1 MWIAVQQCTACST
14 VTDEA
19 GRFCPECGAVLVA
32 ADESVISLKRASRPR
47 MAAPTGT
54 IPIGSRKQVTRP
66 PVSGQPG
73 SGQPVNARATT
84 APAAQTAAK
93 QAVVDPAAETREG
106 STGKNTSASLVGT
119 TVDGF
124 AIEGTLGGGAFGT
137 VYRGRQVGLDRVV
150 AIKVPTYEIAADP
163 IMSKRFARE
172 AKSAARVNHPGVVAI
187 HAVGELPDG
196 RPYLAMQLVEGE
208 PLDRILADGPVP
220 VARALRIARQIA
232 SALSETH
239 AVEVVHRDL
248 KPTNVMWRQD
258 RNGDDRITLVD
269 FGIAVCKPGNAD
281 ATRLTAGGLIGTPH
295 YMSPE
300 QAHGEVVDA
309 RADLYALGCLLF
321 ELVTG
326 TTPFEGSGFEVL
338 LAHLGRPAP
347 RASERNPDVPEAVDD
362 LLQALMA
369 KRPDDRIANADAVVA
384 RIDETLDS
392 LDQNAPAP
400 VPKRPRPKRKTDRTR
415 RDRPLPFA
423 ATLPSDV
430 VPAPPKVPRARY
442 LALGALAAL
451 VVSGAAFAIYVR
463 TLPEPPDPI
472 TRREILLDEGNEMR
486 LRLFVPDP
494 LVHSTTR
501 DSRIFL
507 ELRNKLGKVVATDED
522 LIVSVTHP
530 DGKIVSLEA
539 RRRSS
544 SANRDQYGFAYR
556 FETPGSY
563 TIQVAPSVASSP
575 FATKLDVR

>member
-1 MWIAVQQCTACST
+1 
-14 VTDEA
+14 
-19 GRFCPECGAVLVA
+19 VLVA
-32 ADESVISLKRASRPR
+32 AKESVISLTQRA
-47 MAAPTGT
+47 AANRTPLMTGT

-66 PVSGQPG
+66 PV
-73 SGQPVNARATT
+73 NARATT

-93 QAVVDPAAETREG
+93 PVIDPAADTREG
-106 STGKNTSASLVGT
+106 STGKNAASSLVGK

-137 VYRGRQVGLDRVV
+137 VYRGRQIGLDRII

-163 IMSKRFARE
+163 IMAKRFARE

-187 HAVGELPDG
+187 YAVGELPDG

-239 AVEVVHRDL
+239 AVDVVHRDL

-321 ELVTG
+321 ELLTG

-347 RASERNPDVPEAVDD
+347 RASERNPDIPESVDQM
-362 LLQALMA
+362 LLALMA
-369 KRPDDRIANADAVVA
+369 KRPEDRIQNADAVVA
-384 RIDETLDS
+384 RIDETLDT

-400 VPKRPRPKRKTDRTR
+400 APKRPRPKRKTDRTR

-423 ATLPSDV
+423 ATLPSDL
-430 VPAPPKVPRARY
+430 PISPPPKIPRARY

-451 VVSGAAFAIYVR
+451 VVAASAFAVYVKTR
-463 TLPEPPDPI
+463 PDVPDRVP
-472 TRREILLDEGNEMR
+472 RREVFLDNGTEMR

-501 DSRIFL
+501 DSRIYL
-507 ELRNKLGKVVATDED
+507 ELQTKLGQVVASDED
-522 LIVSVTHP
+522 LIISVSHP

-539 RRRSS
+539 RRRTSS
-544 SANRDQYGFAYR
+544 ENRDQYGFGYR

-563 TIQVAPSVASSP
+563 TIQVLPSAASST
-575 FATKLDVR
+575 FSTKLDVR

>member
-1 MWIAVQQCTACST
+1 VQQCTACST

-32 ADESVISLKRASRPR
+32 ADESIISLTQRSVANRPV
-47 MAAPTGT
+47 MTGT
-54 IPIGSRKQVTRP
+54 IPLGSRKQLTR
-66 PVSGQPG
+66 
-73 SGQPVNARATT
+73 QPVNARATT

-93 QAVVDPAAETREG
+93 PVPAVDPAADTREG
-106 STGKNTSASLVGT
+106 STGKNAASSLIGK

-137 VYRGRQVGLDRVV
+137 VYRGRQIGLDREV
-150 AIKVPTYEIAADP
+150 ALKVPTYEIAADP
-163 IMSKRFARE
+163 IMAKRFARE

-239 AVEVVHRDL
+239 AVDVVHRDL

-321 ELVTG
+321 ELLTG

-347 RASERNPDVPEAVDD
+347 RASERNPDIPEGVDQM
-362 LLQALMA
+362 LQSLMA
-369 KRPDDRIANADAVVA
+369 KRPDDRIPNADAVVA
-384 RIDETLDS
+384 LIDETLDT
-392 LDQNAPAP
+392 LDNQSAPAP
-400 VPKRPRPKRKTDRTR
+400 APKRPRPKRKTDRTR
-415 RDRPLPFA
+415 RDRPLPYA
-423 ATLPSDV
+423 ATLPSDL
-430 VPAPPKVPRARY
+430 PISPPPVPRARY
-442 LALGALAAL
+442 LITGALVAL
-451 VVSGAAFAIYVR
+451 VVAGAAFAIYVK
-463 TLPEPPDPI
+463 TQPGAPDP
-472 TRREILLDEGNEMR
+472 TVRREVFLDNGTEMR

-494 LVHSTTR
+494 LTHSTTK
-501 DSRIFL
+501 DARIFL
-507 ELRNKLGKVVATDED
+507 ELRNKLGQVVASDDD

-530 DGKIVSLEA
+530 DGKIVSREA
-539 RRRSS
+539 RRRTS
-544 SANRDQYGFAYR
+544 SANRDQYGFGFR

-563 TIQVAPSVASSP
+563 TIQVLPSAASSM
-575 FATKLDVR
+575 FSTKLDVR